1 MSSTELIAARRE
13 CVLQAYR
20 SAQAENHMRFLQC
33 DEKATAEYIFEN
45 QIIDANAILEEF
57 YTNHRRVVSIT
68 KKTKVGMDGLMIEI
82 AKLMTTHPDD
92 SFVVNPA
99 NVRII
104 TGMSNAGW
112 EKDMKEKSPNC
123 FKDKIFHHG
132 KLRRAELNNLRDA
145 LIIIDEIDTGDKEYQ
160 VLHNTLK
167 ESGVLNVSYMEEY
180 NIRFVFASAT
190 MVRELY
196 ALFQWGELHK
206 WYKMTIPGNYIGH
219 IDFFQMGIIKEF
231 YPLTTD
237 VAADRWIKEDV
248 IDHYGADYRVHIARV
263 TNKNVS
269 VLQDA
274 CIRKQIT
281 FRNHTSTDRMS
292 PEDIKEIFTE
302 PLCGH
307 IVIGVKGFF
316 RRANLIPNKWKL
328 RIGAT
333 HELYTKTVDNNV
345 QIQGLPGRMSGY
357 WREVIEGGH
366 KTGPHRTS
374 VRAVEEYETVFN
386 DPFGDNSYHTTGF
399 TKKDGR
405 LTTNTATMVSV
416 KNVEGIV
423 AVELPQPTETP
434 VDINTYRIYD
444 SEEMTKKVCRILGY
458 TYRAT
463 QANAAGF
470 KETSLNARKCV
481 VSLTDAINK
490 IRGAY
495 GGGADGSHAFRTYYP
510 CYVDITDSSTIR
522 YVVIIRPDTEETKLQ
537 TVDTTYPSILL

>member
-1 MSSTELIAARRE
+1 MTSTELIAAQRE

-20 SAQAENHMRFLQC
+20 SAQAENRMRFLQG
-33 DEKATAEYIFEN
+33 DEKATAEYIFDN

-57 YTNHRRVVSIT
+57 YTNRRRVVSIT
-68 KKTKVGMDGLMIEI
+68 KKTKVGMDGLMIEV

-160 VLHNTLK
+160 VLHTTLK

-190 MVRELY
+190 MVKELY

-206 WYKMTIPGNYIGH
+206 WYKMTIPDNYIGH
-219 IDFFQMGIIKEF
+219 IDFLQMGIIREF
-231 YPLTTD
+231 YPLTTPD
-237 VAADRWIKEDV
+237 SADRWIREDV
-248 IDHYGADYRVHIARV
+248 CNHYGTDYRVHIARV

-274 CIRKQIT
+274 CIRKRIT

-357 WREVIEGGH
+357 WRDVIESGH

-374 VRAVEEYETVFN
+374 IRAVEEYETVFN

-405 LTTNTATMVSV
+405 ITTNNPVMISV
-416 KNVEGIV
+416 KHIEGIEPV
-423 AVELPQPTETP
+423 ALPEPVAPQ
-434 VDINTYRIYD
+434 VDINTYRIYT
-444 SEEMTKKVCRILGY
+444 SEETTKKVCRILGY

-463 QANAAGF
+463 QANADGF
-470 KETSLNARKCV
+470 KETSLNTRKCV
-481 VSLTDAINK
+481 VSLTDAVHK

-510 CYVDITDSSTIR
+510 CYVDIRDSSTIR
-522 YVVIIRPDTEETKLQ
+522 YVVIIRPDTDQTKLQ
-537 TVDTTYPSILL
+537 TVDTNYPSIPL

>member
-1 MSSTELIAARRE
+1 
-13 CVLQAYR
+13 
-20 SAQAENHMRFLQC
+20 MRFLQG
-33 DEKATAEYIFEN
+33 DDKATAEYIFEN

-206 WYKMTIPGNYIGH
+206 WYKMTIPSNYIGH
-219 IDFFQMGIIKEF
+219 IDFLQMGIIKEF

-237 VAADRWIKEDV
+237 AAADRWIKEDV
-248 IDHYGADYRVHIARV
+248 IDHYGAHYRVHIARV

-302 PLCGH
+302 PLRGH

-374 VRAVEEYETVFN
+374 LRAVEEYETVFN

-423 AVELPQPTETP
+423 AVELPQPAETP
-434 VDINTYRIYD
+434 VDINTYRVYA

-470 KETSLNARKCV
+470 KETSLNAPKCV

-495 GGGADGSHAFRTYYP
+495 GGGADGSHVFRTYYP